1 MDISKT
7 NKIPAFV
14 GAGIYISSN
23 NRNANEIM
31 ALISDLSLRLVSISC
46 DSPYEK
52 TREYSVIFLRTKIRF
67 LCANKL

>member
-7 NKIPAFV
+7 YKIPAFV

-46 DSPYEK
+46 DSPYEIQENA
-52 TREYSVIFLRTKIRF
+52 R
-67 LCANKL
+67 